1 MDATFM
7 TALHI
12 FNVRHLKDI
21 VIPLSSEQRKALILT
36 GKNGSG
42 KTSVLMAMRDFLEYA
57 VSQNFYSQE
66 KCESYTLEYRKQ
78 LAQSPTTDAQK
89 MKAEKSERSLDFGE
103 RELSHWTDGAVGQF
117 TSCADLR
124 SKYQAGEYILA
135 YYNDHRKV
143 DVLIPK
149 NIEKVEL
156 KDRYPIAERPG
167 QQLVKYLVNLKTTEA
182 FAQSSGNI
190 QRAREIKDWFSN
202 FERVLRSIYDDNAL
216 KLEFNIDTF
225 AFTIRQENREP
236 FNFNEMSMGYS
247 AVFDIIGDLMMRMEA
262 KRRYDVEGL
271 VMIDEVETHLHVE
284 LQKKIVPILMQLFP
298 NIQFVLTTH
307 SPFILNSTPNAIV
320 YDLETGVLVEDG
332 LDNLPYEG
340 IIEGYFH
347 ADLLSDELRKK
358 FDAYRNLVNKPELTD
373 ADFAEA
379 AELELY
385 LDEVPDYLALDFS
398 AEYSRLKLMLSERG

>member
-12 FNVRHLKDI
+12 YNVRHLKDI

-42 KTSVLMAMRDFLEYA
+42 KTSVLMAMRDFMEYA
-57 VSQNFYSQE
+57 VSQSFSSQE

-78 LAQSPTTDAQK
+78 LAQSPATDAQK
-89 MKAEKSERSLDFGE
+89 VEAEKSERSLDFWE

-117 TSCADLR
+117 TSYADLR

-156 KDRYPIAERPG
+156 KDRYPIEERPG

-262 KRRYDVEGL
+262 KRRYDAEGL

-307 SPFILNSTPNAIV
+307 SPFILNSTPDAIV
-320 YDLETGVLVEDG
+320 YDLETGMLVEDG
-332 LDNLPYEG
+332 LNNLPYEG

-358 FDAYRNLVNKPELTD
+358 FDAYKNLVNKPKLTD

-398 AEYSRLKLMLSERG
+398 AEYNRLKLMLSERG

>member
-12 FNVRHLKDI
+12 YNVRHLKDI

-42 KTSVLMAMRDFLEYA
+42 KTSVLMAMRDFMEYA
-57 VSQNFYSQE
+57 VSQGFYSKNE
-66 KCESYTLEYRKQ
+66 CESNARIHRTQ
-78 LAQSPTTDAQK
+78 LAKSPTTDAQK
-89 MKAEKSERSLDFGE
+89 MGAEQNKHFLDLWE

-117 TSCADLR
+117 ASYADLR

-135 YYNDHRKV
+135 YYSDHRKV

-156 KDRYPIAERPG
+156 KDSYPIKERPG

-190 QRAREIKDWFSN
+190 QRAQEIKVWFSN
-202 FERVLRSIYDDNAL
+202 FEQVLRSIYDDDAL
-216 KLEFNIDTF
+216 KLDFNIDTF
-225 AFTIRQENREP
+225 AFTIRQRNREP

-247 AVFDIIGDLMMRMEA
+247 AVFDIIGDLMMRMES

-320 YDLETGVLVEDG
+320 YDLETGVLVEGG
-332 LDNLPYEG
+332 LDKLPYEG

-358 FDAYRNLVNKPELTD
+358 FDAYKSLVNKPELTD
-373 ADFAEA
+373 ADFAAA

-398 AEYSRLKLMLSERG
+398 AEYNRLKLMLSERG